1 MTTHL
6 QNWFSFVTGPSAQGP
21 IVSSDKILA
30 SAFSNINL
38 TCRSGFDGNCP
49 HKVLWLKGNN
59 TAYLENAKKYS
70 SEERKTHSKCKND
83 YVLFIFNITKNDE
96 GRYTCHWECDEDIKT
111 AVIDLKVSADLPT
124 IGNNPLISVK
134 LNWQFLNRG

>member
-1 MTTHL
+1 M
-6 QNWFSFVTGPSAQGP
+6 
-21 IVSSDKILA
+21 
-30 SAFSNINL
+30 
-38 TCRSGFDGNCP
+38 
-49 HKVLWLKGNN
+49 
-59 TAYLENAKKYS
+59 
-70 SEERKTHSKCKND
+70 ND
-83 YVLFIFNITKNDE
+83 YVLYIFNITKNDE